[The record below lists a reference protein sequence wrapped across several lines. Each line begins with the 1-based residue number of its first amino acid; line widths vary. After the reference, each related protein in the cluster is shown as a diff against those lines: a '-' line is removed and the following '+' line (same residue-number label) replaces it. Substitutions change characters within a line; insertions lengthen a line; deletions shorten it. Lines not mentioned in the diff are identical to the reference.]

1 MRRGRQ
7 VDQGYGRTSRRY
19 RIPGTDEAY
28 DSVTSIL
35 SAIGKPALINWAANQ
50 ERALVMEAAANLHED
65 LPLAPRMS
73 RLAYLATLQTRL
85 GKEKAHQRELAKA
98 AEIGS
103 QTHGYIE
110 WTLRRERGEVVG
122 PEPRISD
129 RALWAFMAWPDWQ
142 ASVKLRPLAIEQ
154 VVWSTTYRFAGTLD
168 FLAEI
173 TLPGHAVPVPVV
185 GDLKTG
191 KAIYDE
197 ARLQVSAYVAA
208 LREME
213 HAPAGVWAAVVRL
226 PKIETD
232 PEPEIRLISPEEQ
245 VDLFATFLRG
255 LMPPPAAALA
265 ASSRGPGR
273 GPTRFDTPAAPVP
286 ARTWNACC
294 CCP

>member
-1 MRRGRQ
+1 MLIQSPSSAAQRVS
-7 VDQGYGRTSRRY
+7 VDQGYGGTSRRY

-35 SAIGKPALINWAANQ
+35 SAIGKPALISWAANQ

-65 LPLAPRMS
+65 LPLSPRMS

-110 WTLRRERGEVVG
+110 WTLRRERGEAVG

-129 RALWAFMAWPDWQ
+129 KALWAFMVWQDWQ
-142 ASVKLRPLAIEQ
+142 ASVKLRPLAMEQ

-173 TLPGHAVPVPVV
+173 TLPGHAGPVYVV
-185 GDLKTG
+185 GDIKTG
-191 KAIYDE
+191 KAMYDE
-197 ARLQVSAYVAA
+197 ARLQVAAYVAA

-213 HAPAGVWAAVVRL
+213 HAPPGVWAAVVRL
-226 PKIETD
+226 PKSETD

-245 VDLFATFLRG
+245 VKLFSTFLHVQALWNWQQAQRPG
-255 LMPPPAAALA
+255 AA
-265 ASSRGPGR
+265 
-273 GPTRFDTPAAPVP
+273 
-286 ARTWNACC
+286 
-294 CCP
+294 